1 MGTLLCFP
9 AISPIRRHPPYRDLS
24 QTIPDFVRQ
33 LKSFHKLA
41 DESFQKLAEAPLSVV
56 LDRLEMALA
65 DIDAIG
71 RLLPP
76 GEFKTHFDL
85 DRSSLS
91 KQIDLVKGE
100 IVGLW
105 EQTDLVW
112 EQTDLDGPAP
122 L

>member
-9 AISPIRRHPPYRDLS
+9 AIPKKYSDPNFRDQS
-24 QTIPDFVRQ
+24 QTISNFARELESIQ
-33 LKSFHKLA
+33 KLA
-41 DESFQKLAEAPLSVV
+41 DESVQKLTEGPLSAV
-56 LDRLEMALA
+56 LDRLETALA

-76 GEFKTHFDL
+76 GEFKTQFDL
-85 DRSSLS
+85 DRSALVAQLDLAKS
-91 KQIDLVKGE
+91 K

-112 EQTDLDGPAP
+112 EQADLDGHSP